1 MTESAE
7 REAPALVRWR
17 GEVDALEY
25 RLLTFE
31 PDRDGDVALLVLS
44 GEALAL
50 VRKPYFEVGIW
61 RPPGGG
67 VKAGETLVEA
77 AEREA
82 LEEVGLEISVERHLV
97 TGEATFTHDGAT
109 VSWRTDVLLART
121 DDRDLVVGD
130 PREIAAARWG
140 TLTELG
146 GSLRG
151 RLLEVGRE
159 LWKYRAELDR
169 AALLRLGTDLP

>member
-1 MTESAE
+1 MTESA
-7 REAPALVRWR
+7 EAPALVRWR

-31 PDRDGDVALLVLS
+31 PERDGDVALLILAGDS
-44 GEALAL
+44 LAL

-67 VKAGETLVEA
+67 VKPGETLAEA

-82 LEEVGLEISVERHLV
+82 LEEVGLRISVERHLA
-97 TGEATFTHDGAT
+97 TGEATFTHGPDT
-109 VSWRTDVLLART
+109 VTWRTDVLLAST
-121 DDRDLVVGD
+121 TDRDLLVGD

-140 TLTELG
+140 TPAELA
-146 GSLRG
+146 GSLRD

-169 AALLRLGTDLP
+169 AALQRLATDHS